1 MRSSIL
7 SLPVGAALLL
17 LALPALSAE
26 SEEET
31 AEKKPHLYYELTPS
45 IVANIQKGAK
55 YLRADIQLMTREE
68 DSLAQIEHHAPALR
82 HELFMLISDQEGSQL
97 KGPKGKESFRK
108 SALKALQKVMQALT
122 GKEMVED
129 LFFSSFFV
137 Q

>member
-1 MRSSIL
+1 MRSSTL
-7 SLPVGAALLL
+7 SLLVGAALLM

-26 SEEET
+26 SEGET
-31 AEKKPHLYYELTPS
+31 EEKKPLLYYELEPS
-45 IVANIQKGAK
+45 IVANVRKGAK

-68 DSLAQIEHHAPALR
+68 ESLEQITHHAPALR

-97 KGPKGKESFRK
+97 KDPKGKESFRK
-108 SALKALQKVMQALT
+108 RALKALQKVMQTLT
-122 GKEMVED
+122 GKDGVED